1 VVFRFTPLAAP
12 VKCSVFALMAQAIFQ
27 PAVQRLAQALTRAG
41 ISRKVDDSG
50 ASIGKRYARTDE
62 IGVPFAITV
71 DHTTLADDTVT
82 LRERD
87 SMLQV
92 TPCASAALAATARA
106 FCATPLHWQAT
117 AEAVCTLAGA
127 HPGRRGDE
135 GGEGSVRHGHHV
147 GSRRLP
153 QVPSPGGGGRQ
164 AVMHLH

>member
-1 VVFRFTPLAAP
+1 MVFRFTPLAAP
-12 VKCSVFALMAQAIFQ
+12 VKCSVFALMAQPIFQ
-27 PAVQRLAQALTRAG
+27 PAVQKLAQALTRAG

-92 TPCASAALAATARA
+92 PPSASAALAAIVRA
-106 FCATPLHWQAT
+106 PCATPRVGEARAEGCCVRWQVRIPA
-117 AEAVCTLAGA
+117 AEVTKVVKDLCDMLITWEADVYPKYPHQEVA
-127 HPGRRGDE
+127 E
-135 GGEGSVRHGHHV
+135 EK
-147 GSRRLP
+147 
-153 QVPSPGGGGRQ
+153 
-164 AVMHLH
+164 